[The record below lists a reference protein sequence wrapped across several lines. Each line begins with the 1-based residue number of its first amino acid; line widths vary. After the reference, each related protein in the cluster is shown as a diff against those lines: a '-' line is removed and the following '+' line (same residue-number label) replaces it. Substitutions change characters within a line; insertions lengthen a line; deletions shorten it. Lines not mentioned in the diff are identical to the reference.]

1 MANQYPIPQDIHEK
15 EKIIGGM
22 FTISQFIFIALGAV
36 SALFGGIGI
45 YTATNNLMA
54 TGATMVI
61 CAAIFVPFGF
71 IKVRKYG
78 DVELFQLVLMK
89 IKYAREPKEYLNIS
103 ENYREEIVNE

>member
-22 FTISQFIFIALGAV
+22 FTITQFIFIAIGAV

-45 YTATNNLMA
+45 YTLTDNLIATA
-54 TGATMVI
+54 ITMII
-61 CAAIFVPFGF
+61 CAGIFVPFGF
-71 IKVRKYG
+71 IKMRNYG
-78 DVELFQLVLMK
+78 DVELFQFVLMK

-103 ENYREEIVNE
+103 ENYREEIN